1 MWYKEFRFLWLCV
14 CLWCVK
20 NYKSVC
26 GGRVMRFYL
35 FGFVCV
41 VNFIWWCC
49 MEISCC
55 DLLCIVSVSVF
66 IFCSL
71 WRRWTYKYMLNK
83 IYLAVTRMDFFWS
96 RWFLYWYD
104 FLSNLLY
111 NCACVWWGFYADGFL
126 CYKFIKNINIIYY
139 LIICNNL

>member
-1 MWYKEFRFLWLCV
+1 MIFCKEFFCGYVCVRGVSKIINLCV
-14 CLWCVK
+14 AGVWW
-20 NYKSVC
+20 
-26 GGRVMRFYL
+26 
-35 FGFVCV
+35 
-41 VNFIWWCC
+41 NFIYLDLFVWLILSGDGVWKFLVAICC
-49 MEISCC
+49 V
-55 DLLCIVSVSVF
+55 LCRCLCSF
-66 IFCSL
+66 FCSL

-126 CYKFIKNINIIYY
+126 CYKFVKNINIIYY
-139 LIICNNL
+139 LIIYNNL